1 MVLHGQTLMVPA
13 GMTTP
18 DDKWAKDVATAF
30 SATAVDGPLAAA
42 LRDSVGGAVDDA
54 LAASLEAVA
63 GRACTVIDPATAR
76 ERVVAAGRVL
86 ICLLYTSPSPR
97 DATLSRMPSSA

>member
-13 GMTTP
+13 GMPTP
-18 DDKWAKDVATAF
+18 DPGDKWAQDVATAF
-30 SATAVDGPLAAA
+30 SGTAVDAPLAAA

-86 ICLLYTSPSPR
+86 LVAGGHAALFEE
-97 DATLSRMPSSA
+97 DA